1 MLTSWLMTGALAFSA
16 PAPIPAA
23 RAFELPPATRCV
35 AHRSLTLSLR
45 AIRATTWTGATVKVG
60 GQPFKTVDR
69 AAAKRPVRLHRLP
82 RGRLDLE
89 IEAKT
94 SDGRSAKV
102 ERRYQTCIDTRPVI
116 AAPAGEPPKTLQ
128 KRDLV
133 TGSVRKAR
141 NGDTVTVQYSLV
153 TWSDGKARDSSW
165 DRGAPFSFP
174 LGAGQVIPGFDQGIK
189 GMKVGGRREL
199 VIPPDLGYGDDGAGD
214 VIKPG
219 ETLLYVVDL
228 VAIDPK

>member
-1 MLTSWLMTGALAFSA
+1 M
-16 PAPIPAA
+16 
-23 RAFELPPATRCV
+23 
-35 AHRSLTLSLR
+35 
-45 AIRATTWTGATVKVG
+45 
-60 GQPFKTVDR
+60 
-69 AAAKRPVRLHRLP
+69 
-82 RGRLDLE
+82 
-89 IEAKT
+89 
-94 SDGRSAKV
+94 
-102 ERRYQTCIDTRPVI
+102 I

-128 KRDLV
+128 KHDLV

-141 NGDTVTVQYSLV
+141 NGDTVSVQYSLV

-189 GMKVGGRREL
+189 GMKIGGRREI
-199 VIPPDLGYGDDGAGD
+199 VIPPDLGYGDQGAGD

-228 VAIDPK
+228 VSIDPNELRPRDRRRRVTELEHTPWTLLSIPRAGLRSRHRPRLGRLGKQGRVTVQHPRLRVRRGARGRALRGAVRRRGAVERR